1 MNGLAFFCRAPIQGK
16 CKTRLISTLGESGA
30 LSAHVELTR
39 DALTRL
45 RGFTGLKMLWCSQ
58 DHDLARDWAEEFG
71 FAYAVQQGADIGQRM
86 AHALQVMLTG
96 RCSRVCLVGSD
107 CPPIDAAY
115 VYEGFDLMQNHD
127 LVFGPAEDGGYG
139 LVGMQVQEASRANYP
154 RAELF
159 EDISWGTSQVMTQ
172 SHARANKLG
181 LSVGLLAEIWDV
193 DTALDWQR
201 YLAQKPS

>member
-1 MNGLAFFCRAPIQGK
+1 MNGLAFFCRAPVQGK
-16 CKTRLISTLGESGA
+16 CKTRLIATLGELGA
-30 LSAHVELTR
+30 LNAHVELTR
-39 DALTRL
+39 YALTRL
-45 RGFTGLKMLWCSQ
+45 RGFSEVKTLWCSQ

-71 FAYAVQQGADIGQRM
+71 FEYAVQEGADIGQRM
-86 AHALQVMLTG
+86 VYALQTMLTEQ
-96 RCSRVCLVGSD
+96 CSSVCLVGSD

-115 VYEGFDLMQNHD
+115 VHEGLDLMQNHD
-127 LVFGPAEDGGYG
+127 LVFGPAADGGYG
-139 LVGMQVQEASRANYP
+139 LVGMQAQEGSRDNYP
-154 RAELF
+154 LAELF

-201 YLAQKPS
+201 YLAQKTN